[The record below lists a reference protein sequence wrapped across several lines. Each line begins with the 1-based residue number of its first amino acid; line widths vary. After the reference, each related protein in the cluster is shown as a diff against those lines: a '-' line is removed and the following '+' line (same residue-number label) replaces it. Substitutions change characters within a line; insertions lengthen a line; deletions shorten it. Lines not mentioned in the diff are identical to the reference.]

1 VVATTPEE
9 EPALEKLL
17 KQATANGIE
26 DVVWLSKN
34 EAIAMEPEI
43 SVHSALL
50 LTETGI
56 IDTHSLMKALESD
69 TTKNNGTIVYGSAV
83 INIEKCGTEFR
94 IKLADGEIISSRFLI
109 NSAGLSAIDVS
120 AMLNIIPEKL
130 YPCKGVYFYYSGKHS
145 VKHLVYP
152 IPEKNLSGLGIHAT
166 IDMAGRLRFGPD
178 VEYVTSIDDY
188 SVEENK
194 LDKFHLAAKHLFPGV
209 EREKM
214 QPDMAGIRPK
224 IQGIK
229 DSIVKDFYIKDESS
243 NGCSGYINLL
253 GIESPG
259 LTSCLAIAEEVYGL
273 LGNN

>member
-1 VVATTPEE
+1 
-9 EPALEKLL
+9 
-17 KQATANGIE
+17 
-26 DVVWLSKN
+26 
-34 EAIAMEPEI
+34 MEHEI

-69 TTKNNGTIVYGSAV
+69 TTKNNGTIAYGSSV
-83 INIEKCGTEFR
+83 ISIEKHGIEFR
-94 IKLADGEIISSRFLI
+94 LKLADGEIISSRFLI
-109 NSAGLSAIDVS
+109 NAAGLSAIDIS
-120 AMLNIIPEKL
+120 AMLNIYPEKL
-130 YPCKGVYFYYSGKHS
+130 YPCKGVYFFYRGKHS
-145 VKHLVYP
+145 VRHLVYP
-152 IPEKNLSGLGIHAT
+152 IPEKDLSGLGIHAT

-178 VEYVTSIDDY
+178 VEYATTIDDY

-194 LDKFHLAAKHLFPGV
+194 LDKFYLAAKRLFPGI
-209 EREKM
+209 ERENM

-224 IQGIK
+224 IQGPK

-243 NGCSGYINLL
+243 NGCPGYINLL

-259 LTSCLAIAEEVYGL
+259 LTSCLAIAEEVYEM